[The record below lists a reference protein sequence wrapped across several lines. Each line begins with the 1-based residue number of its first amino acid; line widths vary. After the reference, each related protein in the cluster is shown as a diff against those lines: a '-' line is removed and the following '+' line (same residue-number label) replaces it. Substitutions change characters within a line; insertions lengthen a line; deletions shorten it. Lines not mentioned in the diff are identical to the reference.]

1 MSDATI
7 RDVARAASVSVA
19 SASRALNG
27 HPSVSIALRERV
39 AEAATRL
46 RYVPHAG
53 ARSLSMA
60 RAHAIGVV
68 LPDLHGEFFSELLRG
83 MDRGA
88 SAAGFQLLLSN
99 MHADP
104 EQAARALSSM
114 RGRVDGLLVMAP
126 HVDPAFLD
134 ASIPVRS
141 PAVFLNTA
149 GEGDRSTIGIDND
162 AGSRALVRHLVEQ
175 GRRRIIHIAGPR
187 GNVDAEERRS
197 GFLAAVEAFGLASE
211 ASVMEG
217 DFGEESGA
225 GAVRALLRGPGPP
238 DAIYAANDAMAIGCL
253 LALREAGVRPPGRV
267 AVTGFDDIPAAR
279 YVSPAL
285 TTVRVD
291 IAALGERAI
300 TMLVRAMT
308 GKAAAEHERITPEL
322 VVRDS
327 TLKQE
332 GDNI

>member
-27 HPSVSIALRERV
+27 HSSVSVSLRERV
-39 AEAATRL
+39 AEAAARL

-104 EQAARALSSM
+104 EQAARALAAM

-126 HVDPAFLD
+126 HVDPAFLE

-149 GEGDRSTIGIDND
+149 GDGERSSIGIDND
-162 AGSRALVRHLVEQ
+162 AGSHALVRHLVEH
-175 GRRRIIHIAGPR
+175 GRRLIVHVAGPR

-197 GFLAAVEAFGLASE
+197 GFLAAMGALGLAGE

-217 DFGEESGA
+217 DFDERSGA
-225 GAVRALLRGPGPP
+225 AAVQALLRGPGPP

-253 LALREAGVRPPGRV
+253 LALREAGAPVPDRV
-267 AVTGFDDIPAAR
+267 AVAGFDDIPAAR

-300 TMLVRAMT
+300 AMLVRAMASRA
-308 GKAAAEHERITPEL
+308 GAERERVTPEL

-332 GDNI
+332 GDKI